1 MKSHDKLHLDALA
14 TSLARS
20 LQAGIISFDSQLKVI
35 DHTANVSELV
45 DLQPTIHQT
54 LSVGTDPNV
63 WGDWRQPLA
72 AVIET
77 GRQADFGFVKYA
89 RADTARLLGISC
101 LPVTDLE
108 TSQPLGGAVI
118 LTDVTEKLESQQ
130 ETVQAER
137 LMAIGKVAGKV
148 AHELNN
154 PLDGILRYVNLTLR
168 IIDQNQPDK
177 AKEYLTHCRTG
188 LQRMA
193 QIITEMLEFSRS
205 ANQGF
210 ETSPIDKLLD
220 DAIRAMESH
229 LRQIEVQIVRSDN
242 APLPHVK
249 SDSLFQVFCN
259 LIKNACDAMAAQG
272 KLTITLS
279 RIDNLCSIDFSD
291 TGHGFDPTRTDDLFK
306 PFFTTKPKGRGTG
319 LGLAICKDILEKIN
333 GTISARN
340 LPEGGAC
347 FTVRLL
353 ITPQSA
359 NPKQTDR
366 LDDSKI
372 LRPIADS

>member
-1 MKSHDKLHLDALA
+1 MKSHEKLHLDALA
-14 TSLARS
+14 FSIAQS
-20 LQAGIISFDSQLKVI
+20 LQVGVITFDSHLKVI
-35 DHTANVSELV
+35 DHTASVDSLV
-45 DLQPTIHQT
+45 DLQPTIHRT

-63 WGDWRQPLA
+63 WGDWRQPLT

-77 GRQADFGFVKYA
+77 NRQANFGPVKYT
-89 RADTARLLGISC
+89 RAAAARLLDMSC
-101 LPVTDLE
+101 LPVTNPQTAE
-108 TSQPLGGAVI
+108 PLGGAVL
-118 LTDVTEKLESQQ
+118 LTDVTEKIESRQ
-130 ETVQAER
+130 ETAQAER

-168 IIDQNQPDK
+168 ILDQNQPGK

-205 ANQGF
+205 ANQGI

-220 DAIRAMESH
+220 DALRAMESH

-259 LIKNACDAMAAQG
+259 LIKNACDAMASEG

-279 RIDNLCSIDFSD
+279 RSDTICSIEFRD
-291 TGHGFDPTRTDDLFK
+291 TGHGFDPARTEDLFK

-340 LPEGGAC
+340 LSEGGAC

-353 ITPQSA
+353 CAPQAAA
-359 NPKQTDR
+359 NPKQIET
-366 LDDSKI
+366 
-372 LRPIADS
+372 